1 MKCCAIY
8 QFCKKILYTINPRK
22 QKKQKIFILE
32 DQYTPKI
39 AKELLE
45 MNPNLDIPIVENVF
59 QPMDFLEKISDNDI
73 ILLDNYFKTK

>member
-8 QFCKKILYTINPRK
+8 QFCKNILYIINPRK

-45 MNPNLDIPIVENVF
+45 INLNLDIPIVENVF